1 MELCRSQPSFLAP
14 SPNTIWKRS
23 QPALLPL
30 MCSPALL
37 YTVYCSFVYSCSYFP
52 RVCPAKLKAVLPS
65 SPLEVGPLQKH
76 LVHCSCSENTS
87 CKWIFIS
94 YLIQV
99 FTCTQI
105 CWNRK
110 TIYTIDFFPQH
121 SVSIIAS
128 IIKTIIKLWKA
139 ESLLLSS
146 YEHMHICM
154 CMYRCL
160 SVNLRTLVIFLKVTQ
175 LARPLHSSTVWCHF
189 SFPTPPAVLLLA

>member
-1 MELCRSQPSFLAP
+1 MELRRSQPSFLAP

-37 YTVYCSFVYSCSYFP
+37 YTVYSSFVYSCSYFP
-52 RVCPAKLKAVLPS
+52 RVCPARLKAVLPS
-65 SPLEVGPLQKH
+65 SPVEVGPLQKH

-87 CKWIFIS
+87 YKWIFIS

-105 CWNRK
+105 CWNIEK
-110 TIYTIDFFPQH
+110 PFIQLIFFPNTVFQLSH
-121 SVSIIAS
+121 TSL
-128 IIKTIIKLWKA
+128 KLLSNCEKLN
-139 ESLLLSS
+139 LLLSS